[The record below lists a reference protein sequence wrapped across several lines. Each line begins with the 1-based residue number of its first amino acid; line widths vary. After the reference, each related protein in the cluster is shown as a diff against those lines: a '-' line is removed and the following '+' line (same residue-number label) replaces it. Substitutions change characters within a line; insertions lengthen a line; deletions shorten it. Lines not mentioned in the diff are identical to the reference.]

1 MPKMKSHGGIS
12 KKIGVRQSGST
23 KIGHVGANHNSGKKS
38 TDFNRKSR
46 QTTSLSQGD
55 ARRYKRVLGGTK

>member
-12 KKIGVRQSGST
+12 KKIIVRSSVSA

-38 TDFNRKSR
+38 TDFNRKARKGSV
-46 QTTSLSQGD
+46 LSTGD
-55 ARRYKRVLGGTK
+55 AKRYKGLVK

>member
-12 KKIGVRQSGST
+12 KKIRVRKSGSA

-38 TDFNRKSR
+38 TDFNRKARKGSV
-46 QTTSLSQGD
+46 LSSGA
-55 ARRYKRVLGGTK
+55 ARRYKGLVK

>member
-12 KKIGVRQSGST
+12 KKIRVRKSGSA
-23 KIGHVGANHNSGKKS
+23 KIGHVGANHNSGKKP

-46 QTTSLSQGD
+46 KGSILSSAD
-55 ARRYKRVLGGTK
+55 ASRYRGLLK

>member
-12 KKIGVRQSGST
+12 KKIRVRNSGSA

-38 TDFNRKSR
+38 TDFNRR
-46 QTTSLSQGD
+46 
-55 ARRYKRVLGGTK
+55 

>member
-12 KKIGVRQSGST
+12 KKVLVRNSGSA
-23 KIGHVGANHNSGKKS
+23 KIGHVGANHNSGKKP

-46 QTTSLSQGD
+46 KGSILSSAD
-55 ARRYKRVLGGTK
+55 ASRYRGLVK

>member
-12 KKIGVRQSGST
+12 KKIRVRKSGSA
-23 KIGHVGANHNSGKKS
+23 KIGHVGANHNSGKKP

-46 QTTSLSQGD
+46 KGSVLSSAD
-55 ARRYKRVLGGTK
+55 ASRYRGLLK

>member
-12 KKIGVRQSGST
+12 KKINVRNS
-23 KIGHVGANHNSGKKS
+23 GANHNSGKKN

-46 QTTSLSQGD
+46 KGSVLSSGD
-55 ARRYKRVLGGTK
+55 AKRYRGLVK

>member
-12 KKIGVRQSGST
+12 KKIRVRKSGSA
-23 KIGHVGANHNSGKKS
+23 KIGHVGANHNSGNKP

-46 QTTSLSQGD
+46 KGSVLSSAD
-55 ARRYKRVLGGTK
+55 ASRYRGLLK

>member
-12 KKIGVRQSGST
+12 KKIRVRNSGST
-23 KIGHVGANHNSGKKS
+23 KIWHVGANHNTGKKS

-46 QTTSLSQGD
+46 KGSVLSSGD
-55 ARRYKRVLGGTK
+55 AKRNKGLLG